1 MITIENVKSKI
12 EDLKEQKLEFINEE
26 ESEKILL
33 REGFYFIDKYKSI
46 FLKNYLVSEE
56 YQDDTLGAGVVV
68 EVVRAGDLHGL
79 DRIFREAGFEWRDPG
94 CSMCLA
100 MNADRLEPG
109 E

>member
-46 FLKNYLVSEE
+46 FLKKFISN
-56 YQDDTLGAGVVV
+56 
-68 EVVRAGDLHGL
+68 
-79 DRIFREAGFEWRDPG
+79 FRYFV
-94 CSMCLA
+94 LF
-100 MNADRLEPG
+100 
-109 E
+109 